1 MTEELTRIQEWL
13 LVHGLRV
20 LLILLLSVVAYFLL
34 GKLTRIIAKRIKA
47 LDEVDGSSLDRR
59 TDTISTIL
67 HRTGAVVIVATAV
80 ITILQEI
87 GVPIAPMLASV
98 GAVGLALSLGA
109 QTLVKD
115 VISGLFILGENQYT
129 IGEVV
134 SINNITGTVEEMSL
148 RATALR
154 DASGA
159 LHIIPNGEVRIV
171 SNRTRDWSRA
181 IVDVSITYEA
191 DVDRALTA
199 LQAIGAALADDETIA
214 PLLLEPAEV
223 TGVEE
228 LADWSV
234 RLRLMVKTQ
243 PNQHWAVQRHLRRVI
258 HRSFAEQGIDLAF
271 PRQEVALIQPAKE
284 AEA

>member
-13 LVHGLRV
+13 LIHGLRV

>member
-13 LVHGLRV
+13 LVSGLRV
-20 LLILLLSVVAYFLL
+20 LLILLLSVVAHFLL

-191 DVDRALTA
+191 DVDRALVA

-234 RLRLMVKTQ
+234 RLRLMVKTL

-258 HRSFAEQGIDLAF
+258 HLSFAEQGIDLAF
-271 PRQEVALIQPAKE
+271 PRQEVALIQLPKE

>member
-20 LLILLLSVVAYFLL
+20 LLILLLSIVAYFLL

>member
-13 LVHGLRV
+13 LVSGLRV
-20 LLILLLSVVAYFLL
+20 LLVLLLSVVAHFLL

-234 RLRLMVKTQ
+234 RLRLMVKTL
-243 PNQHWAVQRHLRRVI
+243 PNQQWAVQRHLRRVI
-258 HRSFAEQGIDLAF
+258 HLSFAEQGIDLAF